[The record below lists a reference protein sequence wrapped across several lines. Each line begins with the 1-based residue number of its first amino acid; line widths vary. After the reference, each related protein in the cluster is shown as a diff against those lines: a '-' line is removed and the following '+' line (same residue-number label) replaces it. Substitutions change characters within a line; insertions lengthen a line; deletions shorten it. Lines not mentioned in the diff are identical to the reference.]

1 MNGSEVR
8 RLSRRG
14 QGWRLVAT
22 LLATALLLA
31 GTVWGEDD
39 HFPFGPFKMYAGAA
53 DPDTPTEDTR
63 VEAVDTTGAV
73 LLLTPAN
80 TGIRRAEFEG
90 QLDRIR
96 QHPELLAAVNEA
108 YQRRNPQAP
117 PLTEIR
123 VVIRWHE
130 VRDFQVTGEW
140 EDEVV
145 ATWRP

>member
-1 MNGSEVR
+1 M
-8 RLSRRG
+8 
-14 QGWRLVAT
+14 
-22 LLATALLLA
+22 
-31 GTVWGEDD
+31 
-39 HFPFGPFKMYAGAA
+39 
-53 DPDTPTEDTR
+53 
-63 VEAVDTTGAV
+63 
-73 LLLTPAN
+73 
-80 TGIRRAEFEG
+80 
-90 QLDRIR
+90 
-96 QHPELLAAVNEA
+96 NEA